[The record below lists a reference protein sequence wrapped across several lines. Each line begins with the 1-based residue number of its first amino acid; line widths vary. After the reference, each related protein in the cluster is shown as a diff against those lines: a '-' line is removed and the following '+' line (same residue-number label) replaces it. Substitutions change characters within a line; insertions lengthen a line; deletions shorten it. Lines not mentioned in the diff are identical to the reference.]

1 MRGEASKQQSMLVL
15 RSPES
20 MVPAEHPL
28 RRVKALADAAL
39 KELSE
44 AFDGMYAAGGRDS
57 VPPERLLKASLLM
70 AFYTVRSE
78 RLFCEQL
85 GYNLLFRW
93 FLDMDMVEEPF
104 DHSTFSKNRTRLMQY
119 DVAKLF
125 FGQVVSQ
132 AQQARLMSS
141 EHFSVDGTLID
152 AWASLKSFKP
162 KDTEAER
169 KTRNRKKGERRR
181 RGGKG
186 PKGGGGRN
194 AEVSFHGQKRS
205 NETHESSTDP
215 EARLARKGRD
225 REARL
230 SYAGH
235 ALMENRNGLL
245 VDFRISEANGTAERD
260 TALFMLTEELPRTS
274 PVTVGADKG
283 YDAAE
288 FVDQCRLYGVVPHVA
303 QNNTMR
309 RSAIDART
317 TRHAGYAVSQR
328 IRKRIEETFGWLKTV
343 GNFRRTRYKG
353 RERTQLAA
361 YFVAAAYNLVRMA
374 KLMPQP
380 A

>member
-15 RSPES
+15 RSAES
-20 MVPAEHPL
+20 MVPPEHPL
-28 RRVKALADAAL
+28 RRVKMLADAAL
-39 KELSE
+39 KELS
-44 AFDGMYAAGGRDS
+44 ANFDEMYAAGGRDS

-104 DHSTFSKNRTRLMQY
+104 DHSTFSKNRARLMQH
-119 DVAKLF
+119 DVAKQF
-125 FGQVVSQ
+125 FGQVVAQ

-152 AWASLKSFKP
+152 AWASFKSFQP
-162 KDTEAER
+162 KDREAER
-169 KTRNRKKGERRR
+169 KARNKKKAER
-181 RGGKG
+181 RGGGRG
-186 PKGGGGRN
+186 PKSGGGRN
-194 AEVSFHGQKRS
+194 AEVAFHGEKRS
-205 NETHESSTDP
+205 NETHASTTDP
-215 EARLARKGRD
+215 EAKLARKGSGQP
-225 REARL
+225 ARL

-245 VDFRISEANGTAERD
+245 VDFRISEATGSAERD
-260 TALFMLTEELPRTS
+260 TALCMLAEELPGS
-274 PVTVGADKG
+274 GPITVGADKA
-283 YDAAE
+283 YDTQE
-288 FVDQCRLYGVVPHVA
+288 FVEQCRHYGVVPHVA
-303 QNNTMR
+303 QNTSNR
-309 RSAIDART
+309 RSAIDLRT
-317 TRHAGYAVSQR
+317 TRHVGYAISQHV
-328 IRKRIEETFGWLKTV
+328 RKRIEETFGWMKTV

-361 YFVAAAYNLVRMA
+361 YVVGAAYNLIRMA
-374 KLMPQP
+374 KLLPQP